1 MFLWL
6 GAVLVGLLFYGFLR
20 LSLPATPLSADLVAG
35 VRGSAGGR
43 EGGGACAAP
52 PAHRDFRQVK
62 MDSFMPFTK
71 CVLVL
76 FDLVCIY
83 RDGFML
89 GYGAAVSLI
98 KNGVFELH
106 DCCPTIDVPLLQQ

>member
-1 MFLWL
+1 
-6 GAVLVGLLFYGFLR
+6 V
-20 LSLPATPLSADLVAG
+20 
-35 VRGSAGGR
+35 
-43 EGGGACAAP
+43 GGGGGGVGVWVGVFLACAAP
-52 PAHRDFRQVK
+52 PAHRDFIQLN

-98 KNGVFELH
+98 KNGVLELH